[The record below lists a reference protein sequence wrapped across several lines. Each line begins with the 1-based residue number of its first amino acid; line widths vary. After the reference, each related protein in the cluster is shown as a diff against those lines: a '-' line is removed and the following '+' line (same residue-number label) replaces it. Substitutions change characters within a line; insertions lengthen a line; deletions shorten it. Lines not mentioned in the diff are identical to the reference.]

1 LKVITY
7 LHFDGRCE
15 EAFTYYAN
23 VLNGTIEGLFNW
35 EGTPA
40 AEHAPPEM
48 AKKVLHATLNIGD
61 QSLMGCDC
69 PPGTFK
75 TPQGFAVSLNLN
87 DKAKAETIF
96 TGLSK
101 NGSVTMPL
109 EKTFWAERFGM
120 LVDQFGIPWM
130 VNCASA

>member
-1 LKVITY
+1 LKVVTY
-7 LHFDGRCE
+7 LHFDGQCE
-15 EAFTYYAN
+15 EAFTFYAG
-23 VLNGTIEGLFNW
+23 VFDSKIESLFHW

-48 AKKVLHATLNIGD
+48 AKKVLHAAINIGD
-61 QSLMGCDC
+61 GIVMGSDC

-75 TPQGFAVSLNLN
+75 TPQGFAVSLNLS
-87 DKAKAETIF
+87 DKEKSEKIF
-96 TGLSK
+96 IGLSK
-101 NGSVTMPL
+101 NGTVTMPL

-130 VNCASA
+130 VNCD